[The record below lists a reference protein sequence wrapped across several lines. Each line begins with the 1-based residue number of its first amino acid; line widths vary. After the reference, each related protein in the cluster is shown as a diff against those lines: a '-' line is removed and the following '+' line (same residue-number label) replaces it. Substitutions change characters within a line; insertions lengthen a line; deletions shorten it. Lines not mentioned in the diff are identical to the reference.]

1 MRKNRFGLRILAF
14 SLAWLL
20 TVQPLLAATSLATAY
35 QKYARGEISLSEYED
50 AKRKQLENERK
61 RTRVS
66 APAASNVTASVES
79 EEGEKSPGKVKKIAK
94 WVVDIPKRFLNRRTK
109 SAEYFKDFDEI
120 QKYEDEAPV
129 KPYSGNAAMREADAT
144 IWRPIKV
151 TALNEINQMQGVVE
165 KLIAFNAVSVL
176 TKANAGNATAKSLIE
191 SGKKVLSKLTP
202 AQKAA
207 FAQNFA
213 KGNIGNIARKAATGS
228 KGLLKKLT
236 LDKSGNNMLLIGV
249 AASVVGIF
257 LNDGLDLDT
266 LKDHIVSLNLVQN
279 QRSLSEYMIGNP
291 VTAITYYHAN
301 NKATLLFN
309 SIYDKARQTGMLG
322 KAIKGAERS
331 VGALGSKLLKKPPS
345 HLAGKAK
352 AFGDTAK
359 GLGLP
364 GISAAEQLSFKAL
377 SENAFKGLGLGVA
390 MKLALDLCWDVTVG
404 IEDGV
409 YVHGRRDKNFV
420 RFHDLPYNYF
430 QKSGNKFKD
439 MIEER
444 RIALQTRADTY
455 TKWPITQFL
464 NGFAMFMGGYLGA
477 VLASSLLPV
486 TGIASFGLTLLL
498 SAIVAQGGMAFGT
511 WLGAKLDTS
520 SGFFGKQRKKNAKK
534 LKKVAANADLA
545 PKESGRAVNELRKLD
560 ELRRQAGLRNKRDYK
575 RLKNSGG
582 AQWQALVNQS
592 KAYLAAR
599 DNYENKVADLVLK
612 RSLEIEKLTRASQAN
627 RNILFVRHL
636 SDVQLIKE
644 GGYIKILITDDTGV
658 PFKKNATPRYDI
670 IDTRGH
676 RGVWDSKTNRII
688 DCGPLSETNGLRI
701 FFADDEDVDVSK
713 KGELIPKKGGK
724 LGITTAGIVYEQLD
738 GSKDWNLKGY
748 GAEYDIVLRTSG
760 QRFRWDGT
768 TYVTYDAS
776 RPKSSQNKDDKAAQ
790 KVAKREAKRKKQIA
804 KLRKKLFGRSKVK
817 DPVLAAMKDLS
828 RLAKANGI
836 STNERLA
843 AVVFK

>member
-20 TVQPLLAATSLATAY
+20 TVQPLLAATSLASLY

-50 AKRKQLENERK
+50 AKCKQNEIEK
-61 RTRVS
+61 ARTRVM
-66 APAASNVTASVES
+66 APAATSDVV
-79 EEGEKSPGKVKKIAK
+79 EGEVAEVPQGKVQKIAK
-94 WVVDIPKRFLNRRTK
+94 WVVDIPKRFLTRRTN
-109 SAEYFKDFDEI
+109 SSGYFKDFDEI
-120 QKYEDEAPV
+120 QKYEDEAIV

-144 IWRPIKV
+144 IWRPVKV

-165 KLIAFNAVSVL
+165 KLIAFNAVTVL
-176 TKANAGNATAKSLIE
+176 TKANGGNAAAQSLIE
-191 SGKKVLSKLTP
+191 RGKQVLSKLTP
-202 AQKAA
+202 AQKSA

-213 KGNIGNIARKAATGS
+213 KGNIGNLARNAATNS

-291 VTAITYYHAN
+291 VTAIAYYHAN

-309 SIYDKARQTGMLG
+309 SIYDKARQAGALG
-322 KAIKGAERS
+322 RAIKGAEKS
-331 VGALGSKLLKKPPS
+331 VGAIGSKLLKKPPAN
-345 HLAGKAK
+345 LAGKAK

-486 TGIASFGLTLLL
+486 TGVASFGVTLLL

-520 SGFFGKQRKKNAKK
+520 SWFFGKQLKKNAEKWK
-534 LKKVAANADLA
+534 SVAANTDLA
-545 PKESGRAVNELRKLD
+545 PKESGRAVNELSKLD
-560 ELRRQAGLRNKRDYK
+560 DLRRSLGLRNKSDFK
-575 RLKNSGG
+575 RLKKAGG
-582 AQWQALVNQS
+582 SQWNELVSQS

-599 DNYENKVADLVLK
+599 DDYENKVADLVFQ
-612 RSLEIEKLTRASQAN
+612 RSLDIEKLTRASQAN
-627 RNILFVRHL
+627 RNVLFVRHL

-644 GGYIKILITDDTGV
+644 GGYIKILITGDTGV

-688 DCGPLSETNGLRI
+688 DCGPMNDTNGLRI
-701 FFADDEDVDVSK
+701 LFADDEDVEVNDR
-713 KGELIPKKGGK
+713 GELAVIKGGK
-724 LGITTAGIVYEQLD
+724 LGITKAGIVYEQLE

-748 GAEYDIVLRTSG
+748 GAEYDIVLRKSG
-760 QRFRWDGT
+760 HRFRWDGT
-768 TYVTYDAS
+768 TYVTYEAS
-776 RPKSSQNKDDKAAQ
+776 RTKNSAAKDEKAE
-790 KVAKREAKRKKQIA
+790 KKKQKKEAAKKKKLA
-804 KLRKKLFGRSKVK
+804 KLREQLFGSSKAK
-817 DPVLAAMKDLS
+817 DPVLAALKDLS
-828 RLAKANGI
+828 RLAKANGV

-843 AVVFK
+843 SVVFK

>member
-20 TVQPLLAATSLATAY
+20 TVQPLLAATSLATLY

-50 AKRKQLENERK
+50 ARRMQNSREKSRAQ
-61 RTRVS
+61 VS
-66 APAASNVTASVES
+66 APAAAQTSPDVEEQAPS
-79 EEGEKSPGKVKKIAK
+79 ENKVKKIAK
-94 WVVDIPKRFLNRRTK
+94 WVRDIPKRFLTRRTK
-109 SAEYFKDFDEI
+109 SAEYFDSFEEI
-120 QKYEDEAPV
+120 QKYEDSAPV
-129 KPYSGNAAMREADAT
+129 KPYSGNAAQREADAT
-144 IWRPIKV
+144 VWRPIKV

-176 TKANAGNATAKSLIE
+176 TKANAGNATAKSLI
-191 SGKKVLSKLTP
+191 SRGKEVLNKLTP
-202 AQKAA
+202 AQKAT

-213 KGNIGNIARKAATGS
+213 KGNVGNLVRGAASNS
-228 KGLLKKLT
+228 KSLLKKLT
-236 LDKSGNNMLLIGV
+236 QDKSGNNMLLIGV

-266 LKDHIVSLNLVQN
+266 LKDHLVSLNAVQA
-279 QRSLSEYMIGNP
+279 QRSLGEYMIGNP
-291 VTAITYYHAN
+291 ATAIAYYHAN
-301 NKATLLFN
+301 SRATVLFN

-322 KAIKGAERS
+322 KAIKGAEKS
-331 VGALGSKLLKKPPS
+331 VGAIGSKLLKKPPA

-352 AFGDTAK
+352 VFGDTAK

-390 MKLALDLCWDVTVG
+390 MKLALDMTWDVTVG

-444 RIALQTRADTY
+444 RIALQNRFDGY
-455 TKWPITQFL
+455 TKWPVTQFL

-486 TGIASFGLTLLL
+486 TGIASFGVSLLL
-498 SAIVAQGGMAFGT
+498 SAVVAQGGMAFGT

-520 SGFFGKQRKKNAKK
+520 SRFFAKQRKKNAEKWK
-534 LKKVAANADLA
+534 DVAASSDLA
-545 PKESGRAVNELRKLD
+545 PAESTKAVEALRSLD
-560 ELRRQAGLRNKRDYK
+560 ESRRSIGLRNKKDYK
-575 RLKNSGG
+575 RLKKEGG
-582 AQWQALVNQS
+582 AKWQELVS
-592 KAYLAAR
+592 KAEAYLSAR
-599 DNYENKVADLVLK
+599 DGYENKVADLVIK
-612 RSLEIEKLTRASQAN
+612 RANDIEKLTRASQSN
-627 RNILFVRHL
+627 RNIIFVRHL
-636 SDVQLIKE
+636 SDVQLINE
-644 GGYIKILITDDTGV
+644 GGYIKLLVTSDTGV

-670 IDTRGH
+670 IDFRGH
-676 RGVWDSKTNRII
+676 RGVWDPKTNRII
-688 DCGPLSETNGLRI
+688 DCGHLSGTNGLRI
-701 FFADDEDVDVSK
+701 LFADDEDIEVNN
-713 KGELIPKKGGK
+713 KGELITKQNSK
-724 LGITTAGIVYEQLD
+724 LGITKAGIVYEQLEK
-738 GSKDWNLKGY
+738 SKDWNLKGY
-748 GAEYDIVLRTSG
+748 GAEYDIVLRNSG
-760 QRFRWDGT
+760 RRFRWDGT
-768 TYVTYDAS
+768 TYVTYDANKTKGS
-776 RPKSSQNKDDKAAQ
+776 KNKDEKAA
-790 KVAKREAKRKKQIA
+790 KKAAKKEAKKKKQIA
-804 KLRKKLFGRSKVK
+804 KLKRQLFGRSKSK
-817 DPVLAAMKDLS
+817 DPVLAALKDLS

-843 AVVFK
+843 SVVFR

>member
-14 SLAWLL
+14 LLAWLL
-20 TVQPLLAATSLATAY
+20 TVQPLLAANSLATSY
-35 QKYARGEISLSEYED
+35 QKYVRGEISLSEYED
-50 AKRKQLENERK
+50 AKRAQLQKEKE
-61 RTRVS
+61 RTRIS
-66 APAASNVTASVES
+66 APAAANVTASVE
-79 EEGEKSPGKVKKIAK
+79 GEKEEKSAGTVKKIAK
-94 WVVDIPKRFLNRRTK
+94 WVVDIPKRFLTRRTN
-109 SAEYFKDFDEI
+109 SAGYFKNFDEI

-176 TKANAGNATAKSLIE
+176 TKADAGNAAAKSLIE
-191 SGKKVLSKLTP
+191 RGKQVLSKLTP
-202 AQKAA
+202 AQKAT

-213 KGNIGNIARKAATGS
+213 KGNIGNIARQTATGS
-228 KGLLKKLT
+228 KNLLKKLT

-279 QRSLSEYMIGNP
+279 QRSLTEYMIGNP
-291 VTAITYYHAN
+291 ATAIAYYHAN

-309 SIYDKARQTGMLG
+309 SIYDKARQVGALG
-322 KAIKGAERS
+322 RAIKSAEKS
-331 VGALGSKLLKKPPS
+331 VGALGSKLLKKPPA

-444 RIALQTRADTY
+444 RMALQTRADTY

-520 SGFFGKQRKKNAKK
+520 SWFFGKQLKKNARKWK
-534 LKKVAANADLA
+534 NVAASSDLA
-545 PKESGRAVNELRKLD
+545 PKECNRAVNELRKLD
-560 ELRRQAGLRNKRDYK
+560 DLRRDVGLRNKSDYK
-575 RLKNSGG
+575 RLKRAGG
-582 AQWQALVNQS
+582 HQWNNLVAQS
-592 KAYLAAR
+592 KAYLQAR
-599 DNYENKVADLVLK
+599 ENYENKVADLVLK
-612 RSLEIEKLTRASQAN
+612 RSQEIEKLTRASQAN

-644 GGYIKILITDDTGV
+644 GGYIKILITSDTGV

-688 DCGPLSETNGLRI
+688 DCGPLSKTNGLRI
-701 FFADDEDVDVSK
+701 LFADDEDVEVTDE
-713 KGELIPKKGGK
+713 GQLIIKKGGK
-724 LGITTAGIVYEQLD
+724 LGITKAGIVYEQLE

-748 GAEYDIVLRTSG
+748 GAEYDIVLRSSG

-768 TYVTYDAS
+768 SYVTYESSEA
-776 RPKSSQNKDDKAAQ
+776 KSSQNKDDKAAT
-790 KVAKREAKRKKQIA
+790 KAAKREAKKKKKIA
-804 KLRKKLFGRSKVK
+804 KLRRQLFGRSKIK

-828 RLAKANGI
+828 RLAKANGG

-843 AVVFK
+843 AVVFQ